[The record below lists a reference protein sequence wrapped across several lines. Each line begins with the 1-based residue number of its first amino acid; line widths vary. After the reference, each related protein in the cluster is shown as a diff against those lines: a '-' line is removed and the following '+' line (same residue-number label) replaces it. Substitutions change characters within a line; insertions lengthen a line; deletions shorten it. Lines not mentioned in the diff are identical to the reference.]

1 MTVQKV
7 LRFQKVFSQPNS
19 SEKLIYSGLSL
30 SQRIRVERG
39 VGYAAFRLHWVML
52 FFYIAHITYINLA
65 VFTEFGIYYYLGP
78 R

>member
-7 LRFQKVFSQPNS
+7 LRFQKVFLQPNS
-19 SEKLIYSGLSL
+19 SEKLMYSGLSL

-52 FFYIAHITYINLA
+52 FFYLAHITYINLA
-65 VFTEFGIYYYLGP
+65 VFTELLLF
-78 R
+78 RT